1 MENKNQKQE
10 PFDLESLQ
18 PNKIAEHERVKQ
30 QFVMTL
36 VKIHKMSESEADSVY
51 EREQIYYKKALMES
65 DRLQKSTKLSLYSSF
80 IEIAVTGLSIQPGAK
95 SEAYI
100 EPRSAKAKDAN
111 GNDAWISSARLV
123 ITAYGELSLR
133 IRAGQ
138 IVRMC
143 NPQVIYAGDH
153 FQPKTNDRGDLIVD
167 YHPAIPRQSDEIIGC
182 YVCLILPHNGRDFK
196 WLLMDDVE
204 RLKNYSK
211 PKTGTNPQPNALYTS
226 GVNKQ
231 IDTGFLETKTIKHAM
246 RTLTKLR
253 VSNSVS
259 FEDEDPEALQTPE
272 PFAGQSN
279 GAQPAQPQD
288 TTVTVKLD
296 ENAPF

>member
-1 MENKNQKQE
+1 MTNQNQNPE
-10 PFDLESLQ
+10 QFNLESLQ

-30 QFVMTL
+30 QFVTTL
-36 VKIHKMSESEADSVY
+36 VKIHKLSEPEANSVY
-51 EREQIYYKKALMES
+51 EREQIYYKKALLES
-65 DRLQKSTKLSLYSSF
+65 DRLQKCTKMSLYGSF

-100 EPRSAKAKDAN
+100 EPRSARAKDAN
-111 GNDAWISSARLV
+111 GNDTWISNARLV
-123 ITAYGELSLR
+123 VTAYGELNLR

-143 NPQVIYAGDH
+143 NPQVIYKGDH
-153 FQPKTNDRGDLIVD
+153 FQPKTNDRGDLVVD
-167 YHPAIPRQSDEIIGC
+167 YRPAIPHQSNEIIGC
-182 YVCLILPHNGRDFK
+182 YVCLILPHDGRDFK

-204 RLKNYSK
+204 RLKKYSI
-211 PKTGTNPQPNALYTS
+211 PKTGSDPQPNALYVS
-226 GVNKQ
+226 GPNKQ

-253 VSNSVS
+253 VSNNVS
-259 FEDEDPEALQTPE
+259 FEDEDPETPKTPE

-279 GAQPAQPQD
+279 GTQPAPPQD
-288 TTVTVKLD
+288 TTVKIDVN
-296 ENAPF
+296 EPF